1 MSGRLRVEEFFLN
14 HRCKARIYFVAR
26 AVEVRLRIMVNGSAG
41 TDGMNRSVAF
51 SRQLVLTAGF
61 AAVVA
66 AVGLSAGCG
75 QSSKESPST
84 TTSATSKPAP
94 SPSEKGILQM
104 PPRAFNQNQNA
115 ADGILALQSNGYLV
129 QVNIGDGDKNSPL
142 SSCKISGVDGL
153 RGDAP
158 PPNTTV
164 FLTLSCPSS
173 NN

>member
-1 MSGRLRVEEFFLN
+1 
-14 HRCKARIYFVAR
+14 
-26 AVEVRLRIMVNGSAG
+26 MVNGSAG
-41 TDGMNRSVAF
+41 TNGMNRSFTF
-51 SRQLVLTAGF
+51 SRQLALTAGF
-61 AAVVA
+61 VAIAA

-75 QSSKESPST
+75 QSSKESPSS
-84 TTSATSKPAP
+84 TTSSSSKPAP
-94 SPSEKGILQM
+94 SPTEKGILPM

-142 SSCKISGVDGL
+142 SACRITGVDGL
-153 RGDAP
+153 RGNNP
-158 PPNTTV
+158 PANTTV